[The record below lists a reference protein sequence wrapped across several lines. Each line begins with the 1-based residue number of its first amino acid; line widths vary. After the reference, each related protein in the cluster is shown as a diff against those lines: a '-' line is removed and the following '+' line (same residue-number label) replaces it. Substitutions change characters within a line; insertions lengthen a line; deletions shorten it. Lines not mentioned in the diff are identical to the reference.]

1 MADKKDLAP
10 EKVRLKDNYRER
22 IFAESQ
28 KLDKSYLETLYFIID
43 CYFVF
48 IKAGLAT
55 QQVAFT
61 PITTTEL
68 NKLPSI
74 TSTPLAQEKEEDSSS
89 ETFSLDFDL

>member
-1 MADKKDLAP
+1 MVDKKDLAP

-28 KLDKSYLETLYFIID
+28 KLDKSYLDTIYFIVD

-48 IKAGLAT
+48 IKAGLPT
-55 QQVAFT
+55 QLLADP
-61 PITTTEL
+61 PINTESNQL
-68 NKLPSI
+68 TSR
-74 TSTPLAQEKEEDSSS
+74 TSTPFAQEKEEDSEP

>member
-28 KLDKSYLETLYFIID
+28 KLDKSYLDTLYFIVD

-48 IKAGLAT
+48 IKAGLPA
-55 QQVAFT
+55 QPLANT
-61 PITTTEL
+61 PINTEP
-68 NKLPSI
+68 NQFTSWS
-74 TSTPLAQEKEEDSSS
+74 STPFVEEEEDSSG

>member
-28 KLDKSYLETLYFIID
+28 KLDKSYLDTIYFIVD

-48 IKAGLAT
+48 IKAGLPV
-55 QQVAFT
+55 QQIANTLINTESNQPTSWT
-61 PITTTEL
+61 P
-68 NKLPSI
+68 
-74 TSTPLAQEKEEDSSS
+74 TPFAEEKEEDSSG

>member
-28 KLDKSYLETLYFIID
+28 KLDKSYLDTLYFIVD

-48 IKAGLAT
+48 IKAGLPV
-55 QQVAFT
+55 Q
-61 PITTTEL
+61 L
-68 NKLPSI
+68 L
-74 TSTPLAQEKEEDSSS
+74 TSTPLNTESNQLTSWTSTPVVEEQEEDSA

>member
-1 MADKKDLAP
+1 MANKKDLAP

-28 KLDKSYLETLYFIID
+28 KLDKSYLDTLYFIVD

-48 IKAGLAT
+48 IKAGLPVQKIT
-55 QQVAFT
+55 ST
-61 PITTTEL
+61 PINTED
-68 NKLPSI
+68 NQLPSM
-74 TSTPLAQEKEEDSSS
+74 TSTPLAEEKEEDSSG

>member
-1 MADKKDLAP
+1 MADKQDLAP

-28 KLDKSYLETLYFIID
+28 KLDKSYLDTLYFIVD

-48 IKAGLAT
+48 IKAGLPV
-55 QQVAFT
+55 QQIANTSINTESNQLLSRVPT
-61 PITTTEL
+61 PF
-68 NKLPSI
+68 PD
-74 TSTPLAQEKEEDSSS
+74 EKEEDSSG

>member
-28 KLDKSYLETLYFIID
+28 KLDKSYLDTLYFIVD

-48 IKAGLAT
+48 IKAGLPA
-55 QQVAFT
+55 QQMAST
-61 PITTTEL
+61 PINTEP
-68 NKLPSI
+68 NKLPLRS
-74 TSTPLAQEKEEDSSS
+74 STPFVEEEEEDSSG

>member
-1 MADKKDLAP
+1 MADKLDLAP
-10 EKVRLKDNYRER
+10 IKIRLKENYRER

-28 KLDKSYLETLYFIID
+28 QLGKSYLETLYFIID

-61 PITTTEL
+61 PTNTED
-68 NKLPSI
+68 NKVTSWS
-74 TSTPLAQEKEEDSSS
+74 STPFAEEEEEDSDG

>member
-1 MADKKDLAP
+1 MADKKDLTP

-28 KLDKSYLETLYFIID
+28 KLDKSYLDTLYFIVD

-48 IKAGLAT
+48 IKAGLPA
-55 QQVAFT
+55 QPVANT
-61 PITTTEL
+61 LINTESNQLPSKTSIPITE
-68 NKLPSI
+68 
-74 TSTPLAQEKEEDSSS
+74 EEEEDSSG

>member
-28 KLDKSYLETLYFIID
+28 KLDKSYLDTLYFIVD

-48 IKAGLAT
+48 IKAGLPV
-55 QQVAFT
+55 QQ
-61 PITTTEL
+61 ITSTLINTED
-68 NKLPSI
+68 NKLPSM
-74 TSTPLAQEKEEDSSS
+74 TSTPLAEEKEEDSLG

>member
-28 KLDKSYLETLYFIID
+28 KLDKSYLDTLYFIVD

-48 IKAGLAT
+48 IKAGLPALLNLSIREWICSSC
-55 QQVAFT
+55 Q
-61 PITTTEL
+61 TTH
-68 NKLPSI
+68 SR
-74 TSTPLAQEKEEDSSS
+74 QR
-89 ETFSLDFDL
+89 

>member
-1 MADKKDLAP
+1 MPDKKDLAP

-28 KLDKSYLETLYFIID
+28 KLDKSYLDTLYFIVD

-48 IKAGLAT
+48 IKAGLPA
-55 QQVAFT
+55 QRIAST
-61 PITTTEL
+61 PINTESNQL
-68 NKLPSI
+68 
-74 TSTPLAQEKEEDSSS
+74 TSWTQTPIAEEEEEDSSG

>member
-28 KLDKSYLETLYFIID
+28 KLDKSYLDTIYFIVD

-48 IKAGLAT
+48 IKAGLPA
-55 QQVAFT
+55 QQ
-61 PITTTEL
+61 
-68 NKLPSI
+68 I
-74 TSTPLAQEKEEDSSS
+74 TSTPINTESNQLMSRTPTPFAEEKQEDSSG

>member
-1 MADKKDLAP
+1 MADKQDLAP

-28 KLDKSYLETLYFIID
+28 KLDKSYLDTLYFIVD

-48 IKAGLAT
+48 IKAGLPV
-55 QQVAFT
+55 QQMAST
-61 PITTTEL
+61 LINTES
-68 NKLPSI
+68 NKLPS
-74 TSTPLAQEKEEDSSS
+74 TPPTPFVEEEEEDYGG

>member
-1 MADKKDLAP
+1 MVDKKDLAP

-28 KLDKSYLETLYFIID
+28 KLDKSYLDTIYFIVD

-48 IKAGLAT
+48 IKAGLPA
-55 QQVAFT
+55 QHIANT
-61 PITTTEL
+61 PINTESNQL
-68 NKLPSI
+68 TSR
-74 TSTPLAQEKEEDSSS
+74 TSTPFAEEKEEDSEP

>member
-28 KLDKSYLETLYFIID
+28 KLDKSYLDTLYFIVD

-48 IKAGLAT
+48 IKAGLPAQLLPNSPFNTESNQLTSWSPT
-55 QQVAFT
+55 Q
-61 PITTTEL
+61 ITEEE
-68 NKLPSI
+68 
-74 TSTPLAQEKEEDSSS
+74 QEDSDG

>member
-1 MADKKDLAP
+1 MADKQELAP

-28 KLDKSYLETLYFIID
+28 KLDKSYLDTLYFIVD

-48 IKAGLAT
+48 IKAGLPV
-55 QQVAFT
+55 QQIAST
-61 PITTTEL
+61 PINTEL
-68 NKLPSI
+68 NKLL
-74 TSTPLAQEKEEDSSS
+74 STAPTAFVEEEEEDFSG

>member
-1 MADKKDLAP
+1 MADKLDLAP

-28 KLDKSYLETLYFIID
+28 KLDKSYLDTLYFIVD

-48 IKAGLAT
+48 IKAGLPA
-55 QQVAFT
+55 QLLASP
-61 PITTTEL
+61 PINTEL
-68 NKLPSI
+68 NKLPSRS
-74 TSTPLAQEKEEDSSS
+74 STLFVEEEEEDSDG

>member
-28 KLDKSYLETLYFIID
+28 KLDKSYLDTLYFIVD

-48 IKAGLAT
+48 IKAGLPA
-55 QQVAFT
+55 QLLADT
-61 PITTTEL
+61 PINTESNQL
-68 NKLPSI
+68 
-74 TSTPLAQEKEEDSSS
+74 TSWTATPFAEEKEEDSSG

>member
-28 KLDKSYLETLYFIID
+28 KLDKSYLDTIYFIVD

-48 IKAGLAT
+48 IKAGLPA
-55 QQVAFT
+55 QRIAST
-61 PITTTEL
+61 PINTEL
-68 NKLPSI
+68 NQP
-74 TSTPLAQEKEEDSSS
+74 TSWTPTPFVQEKEEDFEG